1 MAKLYTV
8 EPNFTYTGI
17 SVRMINFINFVLLN
31 KSIKFIGLI
40 DPEIIFL
47 DITNMPKTSI
57 RRIGMVQH
65 LMMYEAS
72 FYKINK
78 QEYFLWKKGE
88 RKEPFK
94 IILSSFKNFK
104 VLKGSAYKLI
114 KPKESSDYV
123 LIKLS
128 KGTIL
133 ELYNGDAKKV
143 LKYNDLR

>member
-78 QEYFLWKKGE
+78 QE
-88 RKEPFK
+88 FK